1 MTDDPHRDKS
11 KGMLGGVCAGLAEY
25 FAVSPILLRLMFVLW
40 ILASPTS
47 AIAYMVLWII
57 LPEKEAVRLSRG
69 EALRQ
74 NVSEIQSEAREW
86 GRDLRDVFSGE
97 TETRTVETK
106 RIVLLGGLFVVMGL
120 TSLVDSLHLLGWFR
134 LDQLGALVLI
144 LMGVVSV
151 NRALRR

>member
-1 MTDDPHRDKS
+1 MTDDLHRDKS

-97 TETRTVETK
+97 TQTRTVQTK

-134 LDQLGALVLI
+134 LDQLGAPVLI
-144 LMGVVSV
+144 LMGFASV

>member
-1 MTDDPHRDKS
+1 MTDDLHRDKS

-86 GRDLRDVFSGE
+86 GRDLRDVFSRE
-97 TETRTVETK
+97 TETRTVQTK

-134 LDQLGALVLI
+134 LDQLGAPVLI
-144 LMGVVSV
+144 LMGLVSV

>member
-1 MTDDPHRDKS
+1 MTDDLHRDKS

-97 TETRTVETK
+97 TQTRTVQTK

-134 LDQLGALVLI
+134 LDQLGAPVLI
-144 LMGVVSV
+144 LMGLVSV